1 MFYTFYQFYLYSTM
15 PLSSPLN
22 RDTALELPKISV
34 LTTKKADKD
43 PKIEL
48 NKIVQLINNRGPIRG
63 EQRVGESET
72 STETATRGGGR
83 EGGVI
88 C

>member
-1 MFYTFYQFYLYSTM
+1 M

-22 RDTALELPKISV
+22 RDTANAPSALELPEISV
-34 LTTKKADKD
+34 LTTKEADKD

-63 EQRVGESET
+63 EQRAGESET
-72 STETATRGGGR
+72 STETAARGGGR
-83 EGGVI
+83 GGGVI